1 MINPWDGE
9 GIFHLQSSPR
19 LLVNH
24 LGPGERRAVVLVPR
38 AGKLRLPSLPPPP
51 WYPKE
56 TAPTGHATGICLL
69 LQPRLGMSAGINTD
83 ATLQKKKKKKKLQP
97 GSSQLCSLA
106 VVKGLLH
113 RLCSCFS
120 PVPAFPATSL
130 PWKAAARLSHLRS
143 QQFKGKCCF
152 ALRCLPF
159 QLGQTAINTAHPV
172 LHSNCCESLRL

>member
-38 AGKLRLPSLPPPP
+38 AGKLRLPSLPPPLV
-51 WYPKE
+51 PKGNSSNRPRHGHLLASPA
-56 TAPTGHATGICLL
+56 APGHECRNQYRCYFT
-69 LQPRLGMSAGINTD
+69 R
-83 ATLQKKKKKKKLQP
+83 KKKKLQP
-97 GSSQLCSLA
+97 GSPQLCSLA